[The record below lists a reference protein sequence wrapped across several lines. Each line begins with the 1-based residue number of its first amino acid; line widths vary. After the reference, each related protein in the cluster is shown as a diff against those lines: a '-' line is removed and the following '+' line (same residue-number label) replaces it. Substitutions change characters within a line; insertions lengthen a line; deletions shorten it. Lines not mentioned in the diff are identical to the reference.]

1 MAVILDKLYAPVT
14 DPCETKAQQLL
25 NDGKIDQA
33 IAMYLCIKPES
44 ARIFMIIG
52 ILYAEKKGDYKAA
65 IIFYKKALKIQEKNG
80 DDTSNAFTEL
90 GIAYQNLHEYDLALN
105 YHFRA
110 LIIRKLAQT
119 IDRKL
124 IADSLIGIANAYWG
138 EQNLSEALEYVTQ
151 AVTLNESVGS
161 GNELNLATNLI
172 TLASIHHSRDDDNR
186 ALEVAKQALALLE
199 SCVSHDSPILA
210 SFLNNL
216 GAIQFSLGL
225 SGDAQLS
232 FARALIICEQ
242 SLPEGHPQRLAIEK
256 NIKRLT
262 PMEQYNL
269 RNSFIS
275 LCKAILY
282 SSAPVTDP
290 CETKAQQLLNDGK
303 IDQAIA
309 MYLCIK
315 PESARIFMII
325 GILYAEKKGDYKA
338 AIIFYKKA
346 LKIQE
351 KNGDDTS
358 NAFTELGIAY
368 QNLHEYD
375 LALNYHFRALIIR
388 KLAQTIDRKL
398 IADSLIGI
406 ANAYWGE
413 QNLSEALEYVTQ
425 AVTLNE
431 SVGSGNELNLATN
444 LITLASIHHSRDDDN
459 RALEVAKQALAL
471 LESCVPRD
479 SPVLASFLNNLGAI
493 QFSLGLSGDAQLS
506 FARALIICEQSLPEG
521 HPQRLAM
528 EGNIN
533 RITEMEQNN
542 QQNLESDH
550 WQFSFKTLLA

>member
-413 QNLSEALEYVTQ
+413 QNLTLEYVTQ

-493 QFSLGLSGDAQLS
+493 QFSLGLFGDAQLS

-533 RITEMEQNN
+533 RITEMERNN

-550 WQFSFKTLLA
+550 WQFSLKTLLA